1 MIPIATIYSLEMSA
15 NGSPWCRTA
24 PNATQSTDVDAL
36 LYSADGSPWW
46 GHYPTGLVWTT
57 KTLKAYI
64 GGVWVAKPL
73 KQYIT
78 GAWTE
83 KPLKKY
89 G

>member
-46 GHYPTGLVWTT
+46 GHYPTGGTVTVYD
-57 KTLKAYI
+57 AVFF
-64 GGVWVAKPL
+64 GMNF
-73 KQYIT
+73 
-78 GAWTE
+78 
-83 KPLKKY
+83 
-89 G
+89 